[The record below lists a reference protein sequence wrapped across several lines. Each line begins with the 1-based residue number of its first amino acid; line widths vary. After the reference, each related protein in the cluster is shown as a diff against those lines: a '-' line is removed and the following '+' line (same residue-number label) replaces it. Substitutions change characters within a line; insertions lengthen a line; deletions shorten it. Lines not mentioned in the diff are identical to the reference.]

1 MKISREK
8 PLKKLLFNN
17 VVCQVKR
24 LLPTFALI
32 YLPLLGLIGSLI
44 VLRLLTNLDLSLI
57 TRDPHAVANSLLQSL
72 EPASEQSSQ
81 QKPLFPFYI
90 GLVSN
95 FGVLLWCTTAAVCFF
110 TYMVLRPT
118 RRQLASFFLWSAGIS
133 TVLLFDDL
141 FLIHEEVMPHY
152 LGISEK
158 KVFAGYGVLILGYLL
173 RWWKHI
179 RHTDYLLLVL
189 AFVFFGLS
197 ILVDLFAEYG
207 LKSLFLE
214 DSCKL
219 TGIVSWSAYYLRTCL
234 TQLNGLIRSWRSEQT

>member
-1 MKISREK
+1 MRISQERQA
-8 PLKKLLFNN
+8 KKFLFSS
-17 VVCQVKR
+17 VACQAKR

-32 YLPLLGLIGSLI
+32 YIPLFGLIGSLI
-44 VLRLLTNLDLSLI
+44 ALHLLNNLDLSLI
-57 TRDPHAVANSLLQSL
+57 TRDPHAVANSLLRTL
-72 EPASEQSSQ
+72 EPSEQVSSQ
-81 QKPLFPFYI
+81 PKPLFPFYI

-141 FLIHEEVMPHY
+141 FLIHEEVMPFY

-158 KVFAGYGVLILGYLL
+158 KVFAGYGLLILGYLL
-173 RWWKHI
+173 RWWKQI
-179 RHTDYLLLVL
+179 RHTDYLLLAI

-197 ILVDLFAEYG
+197 ILVDLFAKYG
-207 LKSLFLE
+207 TKSLFLE
-214 DSCKL
+214 DIFKL
-219 TGIVSWSAYYLRTCL
+219 TGIVSWSAYYLRTCWIEVTFL
-234 TQLNGLIRSWRSEQT
+234 FRSLKSQ

>member
-8 PLKKLLFNN
+8 PIKKLLFNN
-17 VVCQVKR
+17 VVCQAKR

-44 VLRLLTNLDLSLI
+44 ALRLLTDLDLSLI
-57 TRDPHAVANSLLQSL
+57 TRDPHAIAQSKLQLLQSG
-72 EPASEQSSQ
+72 SEAFE
-81 QKPLFPFYI
+81 QKQLFPFYI

-110 TYMVLRPT
+110 TFMVLRPT
-118 RRQLASFFLWSAGIS
+118 RRRLRSFFLWSAGIS

-141 FLIHEEVMPHY
+141 FLIHEQVMPVY

-158 KVFAGYGVLILGYLL
+158 KVFAVYGLLILCYLL
-173 RWWKHI
+173 RWWKQI
-179 RHTDYLLLVL
+179 RHTDYLLLAI

-197 ILVDLFAEYG
+197 ILVDLFAKHG
-207 LKSLFLE
+207 LNSPIFLE
-214 DSCKL
+214 DSFKL
-219 TGIVSWSAYYLRTCL
+219 TGIVSWSAYYFRTCWIEITFVL
-234 TQLNGLIRSWRSEQT
+234 RSLRSQ